1 MAPTLPDPIDA
12 SHLAPCA
19 RCGTLNGISA
29 RWCWRCDAAL
39 AADAA
44 PLPRSVP
51 AVVFDAP
58 LAQVAQPGGPVLDAA
73 GIAVVT
79 SAPPRFDPPL
89 LTEPIEGF
97 ETAPATEPPQP
108 AAARRPARNGRLA
121 MLASVAF
128 VAAGVVAYV
137 QVREVAQPDLDRLP
151 PPSAGPVAR
160 PDPPPP
166 PPPPSP
172 AAAAVPAAVRLAP
185 TPAAP
190 ASGATPPAVPRP
202 PARAA
207 SVRAPSTASTPPPPK
222 SRPRVLGE
230 RAPPASQRAA
240 ARGPAT
246 ARASPTVGA
255 AVSAPAPTPRPVPRT
270 RARAEPARA
279 DATPAAPPAP
289 PPMAGPCTPN
299 AAALGLCKPS

>member
-1 MAPTLPDPIDA
+1 MASTLPDPIDT

-51 AVVFDAP
+51 PVVFDAP
-58 LAQVAQPGGPVLDAA
+58 LSDPVEPGWPALDAA
-73 GIAVVT
+73 GMLVV
-79 SAPPRFDPPL
+79 AARPPRFDPPL
-89 LTEPIEGF
+89 LTEPIEQF
-97 ETAPATEPPQP
+97 ETATAVESPPP
-108 AAARRPARNGRLA
+108 AAARRRARNWCLA

-137 QVREVAQPDLDRLP
+137 QVREAAQPDLDRLP
-151 PPSAGPVAR
+151 PTSAGPVSR
-160 PDPPPP
+160 PD

-172 AAAAVPAAVRLAP
+172 AAAVVPAPARLAP

-190 ASGATPPAVPRP
+190 ASASVATPPPVPRP
-202 PARAA
+202 P
-207 SVRAPSTASTPPPPK
+207 P
-222 SRPRVLGE
+222 
-230 RAPPASQRAA
+230 RAA
-240 ARGPAT
+240 AGPAPAT
-246 ARASPTVGA
+246 AQAPAQAQAPTTRAAPRSGPQGVGA
-255 AVSAPAPTPRPVPRT
+255 RPPTASATRPVPRT
-270 RARAEPARA
+270 RARTEPARSA
-279 DATPAAPPAP
+279 ATPAAPPAP
-289 PPMAGPCTPN
+289 LPMAGPCTPN